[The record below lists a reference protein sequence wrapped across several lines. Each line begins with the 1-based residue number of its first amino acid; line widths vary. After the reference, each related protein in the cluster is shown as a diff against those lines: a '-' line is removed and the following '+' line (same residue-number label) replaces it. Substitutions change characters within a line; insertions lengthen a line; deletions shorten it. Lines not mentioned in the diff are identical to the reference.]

1 MKLIFVYN
9 ANSGMLNTLL
19 HVAHK
24 IISPSTYECN
34 LCALTYGAFTERDLW
49 KKFREESDNEL
60 VFYHKD
66 EFEQTYNKIFTYPI
80 VLMEESGKLTE
91 YISTEKI
98 NATSDVK
105 DLIDELKSKQ
115 SEARKLDAT

>member
-9 ANSGMLNTLL
+9 ANSGTLNTLL

-34 LCALTYGAFTERDLW
+34 LCALTYGAFTERNLW

-66 EFEQTYNKIFTYPI
+66 EFERIYNKTFTYPV
-80 VLMEESGKLTE
+80 VLREEGGQLTE
-91 YISTEKI
+91 YISTDKI
-98 NATSDVK
+98 NTTRDVK
-105 DLIDELKSKQ
+105 DLIAELKSKQ
-115 SEARKLDAT
+115 A

>member
-9 ANSGMLNTLL
+9 ANSGMLNTLP

-66 EFEQTYNKIFTYPI
+66 EFEQTFNKVFTYPI
-80 VLMEESGKLTE
+80 VLMEKSGKLTE
-91 YISTEKI
+91 YLSTEKI
-98 NATSDVK
+98 NTTIDVE
-105 DLIDELKSKQ
+105 DLIAQLKSKQ
-115 SEARKLDAT
+115 FEAQ